1 MKRYYWRYI
10 VKFIEIVLL
19 TLIVLDMT
27 ERMFP
32 TWFDTTLVVFYGV
45 TAYADGLMTRPSLRA

>member
-1 MKRYYWRYI
+1 MKRFFLWHI

-19 TLIVLDMT
+19 ILILLDMT

-32 TWFDTTLVVFYGV
+32 TWFATTLVVFYGV
-45 TAYADGLMTRPSLRA
+45 TAYADGLMTRPRLRA

>member
-19 TLIVLDMT
+19 VLIVLDMT
-27 ERMFP
+27 ERTFP

-45 TAYADGLMTRPSLRA
+45 TAYADGLMARPRLRA

>member
-1 MKRYYWRYI
+1 MKRFFLWYI

-19 TLIVLDMT
+19 VLILLDMT

-32 TWFDTTLVVFYGV
+32 TWFATTLVVFYGV
-45 TAYADGLMTRPSLRA
+45 AAYADGLMTRPRLRA

>member
-1 MKRYYWRYI
+1 MKRFFWRYI

-19 TLIVLDMT
+19 VLILLDMT

-32 TWFDTTLVVFYGV
+32 TWFATTLVVFYGV
-45 TAYADGLMTRPSLRA
+45 TAYADGLMERPRLRA